1 MQKHML
7 YFSKEIKLALS
18 WETQK
23 HKEILV
29 KKCLN
34 ESNII
39 VRKCRNASMLELRNA
54 YHIPVR

>member
-1 MQKHML
+1 ML